1 MFNDCLK
8 CSSLNILIIH
18 STIAQDRAHTRLLVS
33 KGGTHST
40 SYLAIG
46 CRFNTKTKECLII
59 VMEECNECDSKN
71 IVH

>member
-8 CSSLNILIIH
+8 CSSLNILIH
-18 STIAQDRAHTRLLVS
+18 SIIAKDRAYTCLLAS
-33 KGGTHST
+33 KGGKHST

-46 CRFNTKTKECLII
+46 CRFKTKTKEYLII